1 MAKLTKK
8 NFIDSLREMSLLEVK
23 ELVDGL
29 KEEFGIDPNALFV
42 SGSNQDNNKIQ
53 VEEKTEF
60 SVIVKDFGDSS
71 NKIPIIKTVKEITGF
86 GLYDIQKLLNTPD
99 AVIQEKISKE
109 KAEEIKNKLELIG
122 AVVEIQ

>member
-8 NFIDSLREMSLLEVK
+8 NFIDSLNEMSLLEVK

-29 KEEFGIDPNALFV
+29 KEEFGIDPNTLFV
-42 SGSNQDNNKIQ
+42 PGSNQDNKKTQ

-60 SVIVKDFGDSS
+60 SVIVKDFGDKS
-71 NKIPIIKTVKEITGF
+71 NKIPIIKLLKEITGL
-86 GLYDIQKLLNTPD
+86 GLYDIQKLLNDSD
-99 AVIQEKISKE
+99 AKIQEKISKE

>member
-8 NFIDSLREMSLLEVK
+8 NFIDSLNEMSLLEVK

-29 KEEFGIDPNALFV
+29 KEEFGIDPNALIV
-42 SGSNQDNNKIQ
+42 SGSNQDNKKNQ

-60 SVIVKDFGDSS
+60 SVIVKDFGDGS
-71 NKIPIIKTVKEITGF
+71 NKISIIKTLKEITGL
-86 GLYDIQKLLNTPD
+86 GLYEAQKLLNTPD
-99 AVIQEKISKE
+99 AKIQEKISKE

-122 AVVEIQ
+122 VIVEIQ